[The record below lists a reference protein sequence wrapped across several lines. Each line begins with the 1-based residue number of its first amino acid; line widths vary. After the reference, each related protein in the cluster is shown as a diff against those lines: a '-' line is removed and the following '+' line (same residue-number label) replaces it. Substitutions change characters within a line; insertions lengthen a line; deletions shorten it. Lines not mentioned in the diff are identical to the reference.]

1 MRAKVGY
8 CRQGEPRSGAGSCSR
23 SNVRGPETRVRFA
36 EKVMHVCAHKNMK
49 FEDW

>member
-8 CRQGEPRSGAGSCSR
+8 CREGEPQNGGSRSR

-36 EKVMHVCAHKNMK
+36 EKVMHVCAHKTMK

>member
-8 CRQGEPRSGAGSCSR
+8 CREGEPRQEPQNGRA
-23 SNVRGPETRVRFA
+23 ETRVRFA
-36 EKVMHVCAHKNMK
+36 EKVMHVCAHKTMK